1 LLLSRPVFVHER
13 PVRFEDVDAAQIVF
27 FPRVLAYCHEA
38 MAELM
43 ARVDGGYAKL
53 VVERRIGL
61 PTVHVD
67 VDFTAPLRFGD
78 VARMEVTVSRI
89 GRSSCTFEMSV
100 SRVRDGAAVAR
111 VKLICAS
118 TDLSTLRSVALPA
131 DVRRVLEAERVTPA

>member
-1 LLLSRPVFVHER
+1 VFAYER

-43 ARVDGGYAKL
+43 AGVVGGYAAL
-53 VVERRIGL
+53 VVTRRVGL

-78 VARMEVTVSRI
+78 VARIEVSVSHL
-89 GRSSCTFEMSV
+89 GRSSCAFEMRIL
-100 SRVRDGAAVAR
+100 RVRDGTAVAR

-118 TDLSTLRSVALPA
+118 TDLSTLRSVPLPE
-131 DVRRVLEAERVTPA
+131 DVRRLLEAELVTQA

>member
-1 LLLSRPVFVHER
+1 MFAYER
-13 PVRFEDVDAAQIVF
+13 PVRFEDVDAAHIVF

-43 ARVDGGYAKL
+43 GELPGGYARL

-78 VARMEVTVSRI
+78 VAKITLEVSRL
-89 GRSSCTFEMSV
+89 GRSSCTFAIRV
-100 SRVRDGAAVAR
+100 SRVLDSAAVAK
-111 VKLICAS
+111 VQLVCAAS
-118 TDLSTLRSVALPA
+118 DLSTLRSVALPE
-131 DVRRVLEAERVTPA
+131 DVRRVLEAHLVTPS